1 MLLDVGETATELTTG
16 VVPGVVTLTVAVPV
30 IVGSA
35 TLIAVTTSAP
45 ALAGAVYCPEEEIE
59 PSTAFHVTLVF
70 LVEPWTTALNGS
82 VPLVMEAAVEGETV
96 TEVTSLPVFFVVD
109 DATATIAVA
118 DLVGSALLVAV
129 ILPPPLDIGAVK
141 TPLDVM
147 VPIVVDQVTES
158 FAVTP
163 WIEALNCTLA
173 PAAGAM
179 KAGVTTTELTA
190 GLVVE
195 PLPVN
200 GSIAGRCWAS
210 VMKRTV
216 PVTAPV
222 FAGANLTL
230 NAALCPATSVI
241 GRVSPD
247 KLKPVPFSA
256 V

>member
-16 VVPGVVTLTVAVPV
+16 VVPGVVTLIVAVPV

-35 TLIAVTTSAP
+35 TLIAVTTSVP
-45 ALAGAVYCPEEEIE
+45 ALAGALYCPEEEIE
-59 PSTAFHVTLVF
+59 PSRAFHVTLVF

-82 VPLVMEAAVEGETV
+82 VPLVIEAAVEGETV
-96 TEVTSLPVFFVVD
+96 TEVTSLPVGGFFVVD
-109 DATATIAVA
+109 EATVTVAVA

-129 ILPPPLDIGAVK
+129 ILPPPPDIGAVK
-141 TPLDVM
+141 APLDVM

-163 WIEALNCTLA
+163 WIEALSCTVA
-173 PAAGAM
+173 PAAGAR
-179 KAGVTTTELTA
+179 KAGVITTELTT

-195 PLPVN
+195 PLPFN

-216 PVTAPV
+216 PDTAPV

-230 NAALCPATSVI
+230 KAALCPAPERHRK
-241 GRVSPD
+241 G
-247 KLKPVPFSA
+247 
-256 V
+256 

>member
-1 MLLDVGETATELTTG
+1 MLPDVGETATELTTG
-16 VVPGVVTLTVAVPV
+16 VVLAVVTLTVAVPV
-30 IVGSA
+30 MVGSA
-35 TLIAVTTSAP
+35 TLIAVTTSVP

-59 PSTAFHVTLVF
+59 PSRAFHVTLVF
-70 LVEPWTTALNGS
+70 LDEPWTTALNGS
-82 VPLVMEAAVEGETV
+82 VPLVIEAAVEGETV
-96 TEVTSLPVFFVVD
+96 TELTSLPVDGFLVV
-109 DATATIAVA
+109 TVTVAVA

-129 ILPPPLDIGAVK
+129 ILPHPPDIGAVK

-147 VPIVVDQVTES
+147 VPIVVVQVTES

-163 WIEALNCTLA
+163 WIEALNCTVA
-173 PAAGAM
+173 PAAGAR

-190 GLVVE
+190 GLVVA
-195 PLPVN
+195 PLPVK
-200 GSIAGRCWAS
+200 GSIAGRCCAS

-216 PVTAPV
+216 PDTAPA
-222 FAGANLTL
+222 FAGVNLTL